1 MPTEGSAVSSRST
14 TPVSLTHHRAAP
26 PTTSRGREPESGI
39 SHGSSGSSSSSGN
52 ASSTHSGSN
61 HTSSSS
67 SSSSSSSGASKT
79 PPGSGSGD
87 AHNTSS
93 STVASSSQGSAAN
106 TSRSS
111 ADGSQ
116 PSGGHSQ
123 GSGGQSQGS
132 GRHSQ
137 GSGGQS
143 QTSGGHSQGSGGHS
157 QGSGGHS
164 QGSGG
169 QSQTS
174 GGHSQGSGGRNSKS
188 EGGSQKSEKNSKG
201 ACVGGKQS
209 SSLDSI
215 PEEEDAAAS
224 KSVNS
229 TFTTSTLDSQEQSQP
244 TQDSFLR
251 KLKPMDPSSGN
262 EAGLSSFD
270 SSSTSLG
277 LNKSSISEPPPS
289 VALPISVLGTGS
301 ESIEVLNQFVSEV
314 PESIPQE
321 DTQTPDEKDI
331 KRNGVK
337 EKGENCL
344 VVESS
349 MNLHLSASSASKQ
362 SDSCRNE
369 TSSNETNNP
378 SQPSPL
384 GKSSD
389 ETNDKTSVE
398 LSIQVPMECENTD
411 LTNSPPPA
419 TKLEVAS
426 QDSPEDSQRSFSL
439 CYSPSQSS
447 CTQEKSTQ
455 SAKTTVASDAVSA
468 AVFSAAEKS
477 VEECLE
483 EHEEEFPNLIEQD
496 NGIYVTDSKEFE
508 SSMQMSCSP
517 VNNGQVIQ
525 NPCLLASQATDS
537 NSRDKPLTATRRPVP
552 LYESIL
558 CESQSTECASSD
570 QAGSD
575 CGSGTVGGIQCAP
588 EIINASNNSSKPPT
602 QLSNADQAISL
613 QPQDSPSDSQNSD
626 PLHFSL
632 PVFTIPSDSQFEMS
646 ESSPLHVPR
655 TDQPSRPI
663 PPVSSQLG
671 APLTGQRSRRQAGA
685 GSSVFAFEDE
695 ENIQTEAVDSRSHDR
710 GCRLE
715 TGSPD
720 HSRLNPVSCND
731 HTPTAPV
738 LQAAADSI
746 DSYSANTHPES
757 SLAVVASSQ
766 HQPHVQSTSHPQIS
780 LSQSQC
786 LIQSTTSLSQP
797 PHTHHPLPSPLPS
810 SLPPLEFTSPLGEIS
825 PAQLQ
830 ALRDQM
836 AGNVSSYELRH
847 IRTYRTVIEQRVVT
861 SERVCDGSVVEGSVR
876 VWPVSA

>member
-14 TPVSLTHHRAAP
+14 TPASLTHHRAAP

-87 AHNTSS
+87 AHNISS

-116 PSGGHSQ
+116 PSGGQSH
-123 GSGGQSQGS
+123 GSDG
-132 GRHSQ
+132 HSQ

-157 QGSGGHS
+157 QGSGGRH
-164 QGSGG
+164 
-169 QSQTS
+169 
-174 GGHSQGSGGRNSKS
+174 SKS
-188 EGGSQKSEKNSKG
+188 EGGSQKSEKNSKV

-209 SSLDSI
+209 SSLDRI

-270 SSSTSLG
+270 SSSASLG

-289 VALPISVLGTGS
+289 VALPISVLGPGS
-301 ESIEVLNQFVSEV
+301 ESIEELDQFVSEV
-314 PESIPQE
+314 PESMSQE
-321 DTQTPDEKDI
+321 DTRTPDEKDI
-331 KRNGVK
+331 KRDGVK

-378 SQPSPL
+378 SQTTPL
-384 GKSSD
+384 EKSSS

-398 LSIQVPMECENTD
+398 LSIQVPMECENNND

-426 QDSPEDSQRSFSL
+426 QDSPEDSQQSFSL
-439 CYSPSQSS
+439 CYSPSQSC
-447 CTQEKSTQ
+447 CTQETSTQ

-496 NGIYVTDSKEFE
+496 NGMYVTDIKEFE

-525 NPCLLASQATDS
+525 NPCLLPSQATDS

-575 CGSGTVGGIQCAP
+575 CGSGTVGDLQCAP

-602 QLSNADQAISL
+602 QLSNANQAISL

-646 ESSPLHVPR
+646 ESSPLRVPR

-663 PPVSSQLG
+663 LPVSSQLG

-685 GSSVFAFEDE
+685 GCSVFAFEDE
-695 ENIQTEAVDSRSHDR
+695 ESTQTEAVDSRSHDR

-720 HSRLNPVSCND
+720 HSRLNPVSCDD
-731 HTPTAPV
+731 HTPTVPV

-746 DSYSANTHPES
+746 ASYSANTHPES
-757 SLAVVASSQ
+757 SLAVVASTQ
-766 HQPHVQSTSHPQIS
+766 PQPHVQSTSHPQFS
-780 LSQSQC
+780 HSQSQC